1 MARIGRPRGKTD
13 TRDVILATA
22 RRMFADA
29 GYDKTSVRDVAAA
42 VGVDPAMIRH
52 YFGSKAELFRA
63 TMGWPFEPDDIAT
76 RITAGSRDEIGE
88 RLTRVFF
95 EAWEQPDTRAPLLAI
110 LRGAAT
116 HEESAN
122 LVRQFIQGQ
131 VYARMANELAA
142 PDAELRIDL
151 AMSQLLGIAYLR
163 HILQV
168 EPIASTHVEE
178 LIARVAPVI
187 SSHLRLSGFSR
198 RPRPPWPGPGGP
210 AGLRRLWPPRST
222 TSANRSADRSRR
234 PRAAPP
240 GKPDPA
246 QTACEP

>member
-13 TRDVILATA
+13 TRDVILGAA
-22 RRMFADA
+22 RRLFAAA

-42 VGVDPAMIRH
+42 AGVDPAMIRH

-63 TMGWPFEPDDIAT
+63 TMGWPFEPADIAA
-76 RITAGSRDEIGE
+76 RITAGDRGEIGE

-95 EAWEQPDTRAPLLAI
+95 ESWEQPESRAPLLAI

-131 VYARMANELAA
+131 VYAHIAAALGA

-163 HILQV
+163 HILHV
-168 EPIASTHVEE
+168 EPVASTPVDD
-178 LIARVAPVI
+178 LIERIAPIVNR
-187 SSHLRLSGFSR
+187 HL
-198 RPRPPWPGPGGP
+198 
-210 AGLRRLWPPRST
+210 
-222 TSANRSADRSRR
+222 
-234 PRAAPP
+234 AP
-240 GKPDPA
+240 
-246 QTACEP
+246 

>member
-13 TRDVILATA
+13 TRNVILAAA

-29 GYDKTSVRDVAAA
+29 GYDKTSMRDVAAA
-42 VGVDPAMIRH
+42 AAVDPAMIRH

-63 TMGWPFEPDDIAT
+63 TMGWPFEPAEIAT
-76 RITAGSRDEIGE
+76 RITGGARSAIGE
-88 RLTRVFF
+88 RLTRAFF
-95 EAWEQPDTRAPLLAI
+95 EAWEEPDSRAPLLAI

-116 HEESAN
+116 HEDSAN

-131 VYARMANELAA
+131 VYSHIAARIAG

-168 EPIASTHVEE
+168 EPIASTPVED
-178 LIARVAPVI
+178 LITQVAPVI
-187 SSHLRLSGFSR
+187 TRHLTR
-198 RPRPPWPGPGGP
+198 
-210 AGLRRLWPPRST
+210 T
-222 TSANRSADRSRR
+222 
-234 PRAAPP
+234 APP
-240 GKPDPA
+240 HSGAKR
-246 QTACEP
+246 